1 MTSLIR
7 IFRFKKPKEADD
19 AQIKR
24 NGESRCS
31 LRCSPVS
38 TWRQS
43 KDAIYVG
50 GASWSR
56 PAAPYSVVTAPKKG
70 RPTRSCPG
78 GVVLPASRPVVG
90 IASQQTVQPSGVAV
104 SGAAHESRQC
114 DGAVKTS
121 EYGSCEPSPTNVSHV
136 LCALPD
142 SDYDN
147 DCAAQLQQCECE
159 LRKLKRRLK
168 EERLRYREQIVAVQN
183 ECDYMKRVAE
193 KATRAVVVAQRAIE
207 SERYKNQS
215 LRRRLRDADA
225 FISELQCQLRHERL
239 SREERA
245 CTVALRQ
252 DSLGAGEAL
261 CALSQSSANLFE
273 NDFTTQQ
280 QFNDLPDEVRNFR
293 VAARCDSPSAAETPL
308 SSTPA
313 FEREEESSEAVFGE
327 RNVAG
332 GRQSR
337 TAVRRSFSDSELPAL
352 LAAVKGAGTPQ
363 RHSSPT
369 LARSPLT
376 PRRLLSHEPEVDKE
390 AIFSSD
396 EDFATLELIDKQLRR
411 RGDVVRFIP
420 PRRTIRDAT
429 FRQFGRRERI
439 ALAEFDYLHELSTD
453 ASAIASSPDC
463 PRLEERVQ

>member
-1 MTSLIR
+1 LL
-7 IFRFKKPKEADD
+7 FAVF
-19 AQIKR
+19 
-24 NGESRCS
+24 
-31 LRCSPVS
+31 
-38 TWRQS
+38 
-43 KDAIYVG
+43 
-50 GASWSR
+50 ASIDM
-56 PAAPYSVVTAPKKG
+56 ASVKG
-70 RPTRSCPG
+70 RNLRRGRIVESTGCTVFSSDRTEEG
-78 GVVLPASRPVVG
+78 
-90 IASQQTVQPSGVAV
+90 QTDSVAV

-313 FEREEESSEAVFGE
+313 FEVSFVQILFSRREEESSEAVFGE